1 MLDFEQEIV
10 KMIKQ
15 IEDSINLSLER
26 AFKRQGLTLAQGGL
40 LILLYKMGDLKI
52 SEISSILQKG
62 NNTIS
67 QLCDRLEKLS
77 LVKRIKDLDDKRI
90 VYVHLEDEARIK
102 IEDIAKIETSNIKFS
117 KSDEK
122 IIMNGLKCLL
132 KCVTGDNN
140 E

>member
-117 KSDEK
+117 KSDEE